1 LNLAK
6 NLRTNFLTKMEAKRK
21 HRSLRAMVA
30 PCALVLVLV
39 VIVAVNLYQDT
50 RSRLL
55 ASGDGVEG
63 SETVH
68 HQPADVPDKS
78 RRMHSHRNMTQSRV
92 AVGMTFPVAMEHDWE
107 EWLVAT
113 LFALQRL
120 LLKHDIA
127 AVKVDCR
134 DRDER
139 CQLAQWILWPEA
151 SSEKID
157 SHNST
162 IDVTLHVNT
171 SDRSAALAETRL
183 PNKDETILDQIRG
196 RRSTPSR
203 DPEQLLVCYLD
214 YFIDASSPPLLQHAV
229 PSFEHEWLLDNLQN
243 HPLVQFQHIPMNL
256 SQVDVE
262 QSLVVGTIRTLSSC
276 DVLVGGILGSSFQ
289 TVPGNGSTTSWAHLF
304 PLRLAMLFLR
314 PQRHVL
320 ELYWYQRF
328 SRHTSQHA
336 ATAHLQH
343 YYRAWFNGY
352 PLAPL
357 DDEAAVHWDPRLLP
371 DLNTTMGQM
380 TPAEELKQYLQR
392 GRNAM
397 LDFLHQAVVKRNL

>member
-1 LNLAK
+1 
-6 NLRTNFLTKMEAKRK
+6 MEAKRK
-21 HRSLRAMVA
+21 HRSLRTTLA
-30 PCALVLVLV
+30 PCGLVMALV

-55 ASGDGVEG
+55 ASNAGDGVEG
-63 SETVH
+63 SEDVR
-68 HQPADVPDKS
+68 HQRADEVPDKS
-78 RRMHSHRNMTQSRV
+78 RWMHYHRNMTRSRV
-92 AVGMTFPVAMEHDWE
+92 VVAMVFPVAMEHDWE
-107 EWLVAT
+107 ECLVAA

-120 LLKHDIA
+120 VVEHEIA

-134 DRDER
+134 DRNEG

-171 SDRSAALAETRL
+171 SDRSAALAGTRL

-196 RRSTPSR
+196 RRSTTSR

-229 PSFEHEWLLDNLQN
+229 PSFEHEWLMDNLQN
-243 HPLVQFQHIPMNL
+243 HPLLQVQHIPMNL
-256 SQVDVE
+256 SQLDVE

-276 DVLVGGILGSSFQ
+276 DVLVGGILNSSFQ
-289 TVPGNGSTTSWAHLF
+289 TDPGNGSTASLAHLF
-304 PLRLAMLFLR
+304 PLRLALLFLR

-352 PLAPL
+352 PLIPT
-357 DDEAAVHWDPRLLP
+357 DHEAALDWDPRLLP
-371 DLNTTMGQM
+371 DLNTTMGEM
-380 TPAEELKQYLQR
+380 FPAEELKQYLQR
-392 GRNAM
+392 GRNAI
-397 LDFLHQAVVKRNL
+397 LEFLHQAVVQRNL